1 MDSEIEAI
9 AKSRAV
15 HEDVLR
21 QIAATKEWMRSYSVK
36 FNLCSNSKTPVPIAM
51 KLLPHLREY
60 DLRKLAKSKDVS
72 SGIATHARR
81 LAEAKSER
89 RG

>member
-1 MDSEIEAI
+1 
-9 AKSRAV
+9 
-15 HEDVLR
+15 
-21 QIAATKEWMRSYSVK
+21 
-36 FNLCSNSKTPVPIAM
+36 M